1 MNKFFKWLVLSSEN
15 PKEIAL
21 TIRGIIVVAIPGI
34 VELLNEAG
42 VHILEGEIAHYVIM
56 ITALFG
62 AVLTVIGLIRKLYN
76 TFGEKEVV
84 AFKAMKKKSK

>member
-21 TIRGIIVVAIPGI
+21 TIRGIILLSLPTI

-42 VHILEGEIAHYVIM
+42 IHALDSKGVEIAVL
-56 ITALFG
+56 ITSLFG
-62 AVLTVIGLIRKLYN
+62 VLLAVIGLIRKLVN
-76 TFGEKEVV
+76 TFSAEKVV
-84 AFKAMKKKSK
+84 VFKAKKKAKK